1 MDYAFLN
8 GNFLPLS
15 DVSIGICDRSFFFGD
30 GVYDAMV
37 GKMGKIYML
46 REHLARF
53 RKNLSALSLEVNYTD
68 EELCDILCRLSEKVG
83 EGEQFF
89 YIQANRCREG
99 RIHSAYGCH
108 TANLFAYVRH
118 FTLPDCNRFLSLV
131 TVEDTRYALCHIKTV
146 NLLPNVLASTY
157 AEEMGADEAIF
168 VKDGVVRECSHSN
181 IAILSGGVLLTH
193 PLDCHILPGIMRGAL
208 LEMARRMG
216 IVVEERA
223 FSSDALFRAE
233 GVFVTST
240 TRRVA
245 LANSI
250 DGIELA
256 PPSSLAKQLHFL
268 FNRDFFEYMEKNT

>member
-1 MDYAFLN
+1 
-8 GNFLPLS
+8 
-15 DVSIGICDRSFFFGD
+15 
-30 GVYDAMV
+30 
-37 GKMGKIYML
+37 
-46 REHLARF
+46 
-53 RKNLSALSLEVNYTD
+53 
-68 EELCDILCRLSEKVG
+68 
-83 EGEQFF
+83 
-89 YIQANRCREG
+89 
-99 RIHSAYGCH
+99 
-108 TANLFAYVRH
+108 
-118 FTLPDCNRFLSLV
+118 LV

-157 AEEMGADEAIF
+157 AEEVGADEAIF

-208 LEMARRMG
+208 LEMAKRMG

-268 FNRDFFEYMEKNT
+268 FNRDFFEYMGKNT